1 MWTVCRP
8 MAATC
13 RWGDRTMNTARRIS
27 TKLYVAETMAALA
40 RGAGIPPH
48 ELPEM
53 DAVEFKRRRDIQ
65 RTARSFVEAMVMR

>member
-1 MWTVCRP
+1 
-8 MAATC
+8 
-13 RWGDRTMNTARRIS
+13 MNHQRRQSTRLYIS
-27 TKLYVAETMAALA
+27 ETFAALA

-65 RTARSFVEAMVMR
+65 RTARSMAEVMSGGRP